1 MDGGE
6 THRQERTFGRGRTQP
21 GNGRRDDWLSH
32 LQPEAGKHWFS
43 YLRLENTGSNI
54 QKNVILVSNAP
65 CIGNIHCV
73 CVCVFAMCV
82 CGRACVRV
90 RACVRGTT
98 PNAGG
103 ACRLSLVSTRIYNGK
118 LLQLLLVL
126 LIITVARLAS

>member
-1 MDGGE
+1 MGGK
-6 THRQERTFGRGRTQP
+6 HI
-21 GNGRRDDWLSH
+21 GRRELLDGVGPS
-32 LQPEAGKHWFS
+32 QETGGGMTGSPIFN
-43 YLRLENTGSNI
+43 LRLENTGSNI